1 MGRSHHTAMTYL
13 KKLRRPDPISRIRT
27 YLPDTVTV
35 GRARPG
41 YPSSPSPM
49 EPLSTARF
57 VAALLLALP
66 LAACGPSDEADRTKV
81 GPINGPFVVSNFFT
95 PSGLMGDGAIPE
107 RLTVEINTNCKV
119 PRPPGAQGDCYRYRY
134 KVGDVK
140 WAGAYWVFPANNWGT
155 APGREMI
162 GPVDMGVPNPDIPGS
177 PNLRGYNRVRFSM
190 AIEQDVLPRKTPLPN
205 EQLVQFWAGRLD
217 GRKATP
223 PQPFYDVGCSVFP
236 ETPPICTDTSGANP
250 VPYAFSPTEE
260 SGKPT
265 VEWQQF
271 TIDLSRWSVESVIGG
286 FGFATND
293 TSNPGLTQVI
303 YFDDIV
309 WE

>member
-1 MGRSHHTAMTYL
+1 MIDPT
-13 KKLRRPDPISRIRT
+13 KLRRKGAISRIRID
-27 YLPDTVTV
+27 LPDTVTV
-35 GRARPG
+35 GRARPS
-41 YPSSPSPM
+41 YASPPPPM
-49 EPLSTARF
+49 EPLSTAKIA
-57 VAALLLALP
+57 AALLLALP
-66 LAACGPSDEADRTKV
+66 LAACGPSDEADRAKA
-81 GPINGPFVVSNFFT
+81 GPIEGPFVVSQFFT
-95 PSGLMGDGAIPE
+95 PSGLMGDGAVPG
-107 RLTVEINTNCKV
+107 RLTVDINKNCKV
-119 PRPPGAQGDCYRYRY
+119 PRPAGAQGDCYRYLY
-134 KVGDVK
+134 KVGDIK
-140 WAGAYWVFPANNWGT
+140 WSGAYWVFPANNWGT
-155 APGREMI
+155 APGRDMI
-162 GPVDMGVPNPDIPGS
+162 GPVDLGVPNPDIPGS

-190 AIEQDVLPRKTPLPN
+190 AIEALPN

-236 ETPPICTDTSGANP
+236 DTAPFCTDATV
-250 VPYAFSPTEE
+250 VPSVPFAFAPTED

-271 TIDLSRWSVESVIGG
+271 SIDLSRWSVESVIGG

-293 TSNPGLTQVI
+293 NSNPGLTQVL

>member
-1 MGRSHHTAMTYL
+1 MGRRRYTPMTYL

-41 YPSSPSPM
+41 YPYPPSPM
-49 EPLSTARF
+49 EPLSTARIA
-57 VAALLLALP
+57 AALLLALP
-66 LAACGPSDEADRTKV
+66 LAACGPSDEADRAKA
-81 GPINGPFVVSNFFT
+81 GPIVGPFVVSQFFT
-95 PSGLMGDGAIPE
+95 PSGLMGDGAVPG
-107 RLTVEINTNCKV
+107 RLTVDINKNCKV
-119 PRPPGAQGDCYRYRY
+119 PRPAGAQGDCYRYLY
-134 KVGDVK
+134 KVGEVK

-155 APGREMI
+155 APGRDLV
-162 GPVDMGVPNPDIPGS
+162 GPVDLGVPNPDIPGS

-190 AIEQDVLPRKTPLPN
+190 AIGQLPN
-205 EQLVQFWAGRLD
+205 EQIVQFWAGRLD
-217 GRKATP
+217 GRKAVP
-223 PQPFYDVGCSVFP
+223 PQPFFDVGCSVFP
-236 ETPPICTDTSGANP
+236 DTPPLCTDTTFTPA
-250 VPYAFSPTEE
+250 VPYSFAPTED

-265 VEWQQF
+265 LEWQQF
-271 TIDLSRWSVESVIGG
+271 SIDLSKWSVESVIGG

-293 TSNPGLTQVI
+293 TSNPGATQVL